1 MTKKTVL
8 VVDDSE
14 ILREIA
20 TQALKSHSFR
30 VIEAEDAYVAL
41 SLLEMTTP
49 DIFLID
55 IVMPGMDG
63 IELCQRIRQRQGCSD
78 KIIIMLTVKHEED
91 VREKAMAAGADFYM
105 TKPFS
110 PSNLLDVMNHL
121 MHEQHRKR
129 ESAKSAHTAMSHTL
143 IMSVVKFILTP
154 FLLIA
159 LVGLIIKLFSK

>member
-20 TQALKSHSFR
+20 TQALKNDSFR

-41 SLLEMTTP
+41 SLLEMTIP

-63 IELCQRIRQRQGCSD
+63 IELCQRIRQRHGCSD
-78 KIIIMLTVKHEED
+78 KIIIMLTVKHEDE
-91 VREKAMAAGADFYM
+91 VRQKAMAAGADFYM

-110 PSNLLDVMNHL
+110 PTSLLDVMNHL
-121 MHEQHRKR
+121 IHEQHRKK
-129 ESAKSAHTAMSHTL
+129 ELAKSAHSPMSHTL

-159 LVGLIIKLFSK
+159 LVGLIIKVFSK